1 MCKDKTT
8 ASYTYQDKSF
18 CYKYELVQ
26 YLTNRLGWSA
36 NEIAN
41 YMNISVAS
49 VYAHIMHVRSKNK
62 QTTKR
67 KVYSASEFETIMFH
81 KMTFGDKTIV
91 ITDDAYRN
99 LNINLDTN
107 TDTLSIS
114 TK

>member
-8 ASYTYQDKSF
+8 ANYTYQDKSF

-26 YLTNRLGWSA
+26 YLTNRLGWSV

-41 YMNISVAS
+41 YMDISIAS
-49 VYAHIMHVRSKNK
+49 VYAHILHIRSKNK
-62 QTTKR
+62 QTKTR

-81 KMTFGDKTIV
+81 KMTFGNKTIV
-91 ITDDAYRN
+91 ITDDVYQN
-99 LNINLDTN
+99 LNIKLDTN

-114 TK
+114 AK

>member
-8 ASYTYQDKSF
+8 AKYTYKDKSF

-26 YLTNRLGWSA
+26 YLTEKLRWPI

-41 YMNISVAS
+41 YMDISEAS
-49 VYAHIMHVRSKNK
+49 VYAHILHIRSKKKRANS
-62 QTTKR
+62 R

-81 KMTFGDKTIV
+81 KMTFGNKTIV

-99 LNINLDTN
+99 LNINLDTKS
-107 TDTLSIS
+107 DTLSIS
-114 TK
+114 SK

>member
-8 ASYTYQDKSF
+8 ANYTYQDKSF
-18 CYKYELVQ
+18 CYKYELVH
-26 YLTNRLGWSA
+26 YLTDRLGWSA
-36 NEIAN
+36 KEIAS
-41 YMNISVAS
+41 YMNVSVAS
-49 VYAHIMHVRSKNK
+49 VYAHIMHVRAKDNK
-62 QTTKR
+62 KKTR

-81 KMTFGDKTIV
+81 KMTFGNKTIV
-91 ITDDAYRN
+91 ITDDAYQN

>member
-8 ASYTYQDKSF
+8 ANYTYQDKSF

-49 VYAHIMHVRSKNK
+49 VYAHIMHVRGKDSKK
-62 QTTKR
+62 KTR
-67 KVYSASEFETIMFH
+67 RVYTASEFETIMFH
-81 KMTFGDKTIV
+81 KMTFGNKTIV
-91 ITDDAYRN
+91 ITDDAYQN